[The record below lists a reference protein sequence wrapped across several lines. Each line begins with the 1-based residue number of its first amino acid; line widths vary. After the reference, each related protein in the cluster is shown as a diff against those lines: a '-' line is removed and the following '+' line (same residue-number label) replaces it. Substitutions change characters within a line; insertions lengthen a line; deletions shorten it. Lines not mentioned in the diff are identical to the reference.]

1 MQHYTQA
8 IITILALVNPAI
20 CAQMFADATRGQSK
34 PQQYKEAIKA
44 AFTIAI
50 VLLIAAFAGT
60 SVLHAFGISLPA
72 FSCAGGGILIWIG
85 VQMIISAQQSQAP
98 PTEQLS
104 TSTSHKT
111 TGLVLFAASPGT
123 ITGVITV
130 AASHHQSLI
139 PYIAVIGVIVAM
151 LVLLFV
157 LLAFVAFSKEQ
168 KEPTM
173 VKKMVTSYMGVIVIA
188 MGAQFMLSGVKAF
201 LFS

>member
-20 CAQMFADATRGQSK
+20 CAQMFASATAGQTKS
-34 PQQYKEAIKA
+34 QQYKDAMKSVL
-44 AFTIAI
+44 TIAT

-85 VQMIISAQQSQAP
+85 VQMIISAQKTQLP
-98 PTEQLS
+98 TTEQAA
-104 TSTSHKT
+104 THKT

-139 PYIAVIGVIVAM
+139 PYTAVIGVIVAM

-157 LLAFVAFSKEQ
+157 LLAFVALSKEQ

-173 VKKMVTSYMGVIVIA
+173 VKKMITSYMGVIVIA
-188 MGAQFMLSGVKAF
+188 MGAQFLLSGVKDF
-201 LFS
+201 LF

>member
-20 CAQMFADATRGQSK
+20 CAQMLADATFGQTK
-34 PQQYKEAIKA
+34 KQQYTEAVKA
-44 AFTIAI
+44 VLTITI

-60 SVLHAFGISLPA
+60 SVLNAFGISLPA

-85 VQMIISAQQSQAP
+85 VQMIISAQKTQLPA
-98 PTEQLS
+98 TEQAA
-104 TSTSHKT
+104 TTTTHKT

-139 PYIAVIGVIVAM
+139 PYTAVIGVIVAM
-151 LVLLFV
+151 LVLLSV

-188 MGAQFMLSGVKAF
+188 MGAQFMLSGVKNF
-201 LFS
+201 LF

>member
-20 CAQMFADATRGQSK
+20 CAQMFADATLGQSK
-34 PQQYKEAIKA
+34 RQQYKEAFKSSL
-44 AFTIAI
+44 TITS

-60 SVLHAFGISLPA
+60 SVLNAFGISLPA
-72 FSCAGGGILIWIG
+72 FACAGGGILIWIG
-85 VQMIISAQQSQAP
+85 AQMIISAQKASVLQPEAMPES
-98 PTEQLS
+98 S
-104 TSTSHKT
+104 NHKT

-139 PYIAVIGVIVAM
+139 PYTAVVGVVMAM
-151 LVLLFV
+151 LVLLLV
-157 LLAFVAFSKEQ
+157 LLAFVAFSKEK

-188 MGAQFMLSGVKAF
+188 MGAQFMLSGVKDF
-201 LFS
+201 LF

>member
-34 PQQYKEAIKA
+34 SQQYKESIKSVL
-44 AFTIAI
+44 TIAT

-60 SVLHAFGISLPA
+60 SVLQAFGISLPA

-85 VQMIISAQQSQAP
+85 VQMIISAQRP
-98 PTEQLS
+98 PLPASDLHS
-104 TSTSHKT
+104 TSSHKT

-130 AASHHQSLI
+130 AASHHDALI
-139 PYIAVIGVIVAM
+139 PYTAVIGVAIAM
-151 LVLLFV
+151 LVLLGV
-157 LLAFVAFSKEQ
+157 LMAFIALSKEQ

-173 VKKMVTSYMGVIVIA
+173 VKKMITSYMGVIVIA
-188 MGAQFMLSGVKAF
+188 MGAQFMLSGVKNF
-201 LFS
+201 LF